1 MTTTM
6 STDNKINRDNRARIA
21 GYLSRFFPVQD
32 LKDDDDIFEL
42 GFVSSMFAMQLVSFV
57 EHEFGITVEN
67 EDLELEYFRSISALD
82 AFVTRKLSVPVPQ

>member
-1 MTTTM
+1 M
-6 STDNKINRDNRARIA
+6 STDNKARIA
-21 GYLSRFFPVQD
+21 EYLSRFFPVQD

-67 EDLELEYFRSISALD
+67 EDLELEYFRSIGALD
-82 AFVTRKLSVPVPQ
+82 AFVARKLPVPVLQ

>member
-1 MTTTM
+1 M
-6 STDNKINRDNRARIA
+6 STDNRARVA
-21 GYLSRFFPVQD
+21 EYLSRFFPVQD

-82 AFVTRKLSVPVPQ
+82 AFVTRKLSVPAAL

>member
-1 MTTTM
+1 M
-6 STDNKINRDNRARIA
+6 STDNRNDGDNRVRIA
-21 GYLSRFFPVQD
+21 EYLSRFFPVQD
-32 LKDDDDIFEL
+32 LGDDDDIFEL

-82 AFVTRKLSVPVPQ
+82 AFVTRKLSAPVPQ

>member
-1 MTTTM
+1 M
-6 STDNKINRDNRARIA
+6 STDNRARIA
-21 GYLSRFFPVQD
+21 EYLSRFFPVQD

-67 EDLELEYFRSISALD
+67 EDLELEYFRSIGALD
-82 AFVTRKLSVPVPQ
+82 AFVARKQSVLVPQ

>member
-1 MTTTM
+1 M
-6 STDNKINRDNRARIA
+6 STDNTAGRTSGDNKVRIA
-21 GYLSRFFPVQD
+21 QYLSRFFPVQD
-32 LKDDDDIFEL
+32 LADDDDIFEL

-67 EDLELEYFRSISALD
+67 EDLELEHFRSISALD

>member
-1 MTTTM
+1 M
-6 STDNKINRDNRARIA
+6 STDTTGTADATATRARIA
-21 GYLSRFFPVQD
+21 AYLSRFFPVQD

-82 AFVTRKLSVPVPQ
+82 AFVTRKLTVPAAG

>member
-1 MTTTM
+1 M
-6 STDNKINRDNRARIA
+6 STDNRARIA
-21 GYLSRFFPVQD
+21 GYLSRFIPVHD

-67 EDLELEYFRSISALD
+67 EDMELEYFRSIGALD
-82 AFVTRKLSVPVPQ
+82 AFVTRKLSAPVLQ

>member
-1 MTTTM
+1 M
-6 STDNKINRDNRARIA
+6 STDNRTRIA
-21 GYLSRFFPVQD
+21 EYLSRFFPVQD

-67 EDLELEYFRSISALD
+67 EDLELEHFRSISALD
-82 AFVTRKLSVPVPQ
+82 AFVSRKLSVPVAQ

>member
-6 STDNKINRDNRARIA
+6 NTDNKINRDNRARIA
-21 GYLSRFFPVQD
+21 EYLSRFFPVQD

>member
-1 MTTTM
+1 M

-21 GYLSRFFPVQD
+21 EYLSRFFPVQD

>member
-1 MTTTM
+1 M
-6 STDNKINRDNRARIA
+6 STDNKARIA
-21 GYLSRFFPVQD
+21 EYLSRFFPVQD

-67 EDLELEYFRSISALD
+67 EDLELEYFRSIDALD
-82 AFVTRKLSVPVPQ
+82 AFVSRKLAAAAPVAQ

>member
-1 MTTTM
+1 M
-6 STDNKINRDNRARIA
+6 STDNTAGRTSGDNRARIA
-21 GYLSRFFPVQD
+21 DYLSRFFPVQD
-32 LKDDDDIFEL
+32 LTDDDDIFEL

-67 EDLELEYFRSISALD
+67 EDLELEHFRSVSALD